1 MKKRML
7 FLDNCAGGTCIYASA
22 ALNACILVDLIVS
35 VTHGDGAG
43 RASIRASSAS
53 DAIRLD
59 FECHGFSS
67 LVLCFS
73 LLNYNILFA

>member
-1 MKKRML
+1 ML

-22 ALNACILVDLIVS
+22 ALKAGILVDLIVR
-35 VTHGDGAG
+35 VTHGDSAG
-43 RASIRASSAS
+43 RASIRACAAG

-67 LVLCFS
+67 LVVMFLTFE
-73 LLNYNILFA
+73 L